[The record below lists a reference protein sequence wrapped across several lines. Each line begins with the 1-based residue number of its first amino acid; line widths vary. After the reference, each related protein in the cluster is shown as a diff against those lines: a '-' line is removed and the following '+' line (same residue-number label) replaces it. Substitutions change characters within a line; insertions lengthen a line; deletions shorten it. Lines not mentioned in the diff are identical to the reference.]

1 MHDDMIL
8 SRQEQRNA
16 ARRAQILDAAARVFA
31 EKGYPR
37 ATTKEIAARAEVSEG
52 TIYNYF
58 ASKHD
63 LLVGIM
69 AQLAESEHLQERL
82 AQAPKDNMQVFL
94 ATMLSTRQQFVRDNE
109 PVFKATLSEILI
121 DAHLGDHY
129 YEELLTPALLAIEQH
144 LQARIASGHIRSI
157 APALAA
163 RIFLS
168 LTLGF
173 FILQTLGDPPAQV
186 NADDLI
192 HLTTSV
198 LLDGL
203 TAPRS

>member
-1 MHDDMIL
+1 MHDDTIL

-16 ARRAQILDAAARVFA
+16 ARRAQILDAAARIFA

-37 ATTKEIAARAEVSEG
+37 ATTKEIAAAAEVSEG

-82 AQAPKDNMQVFL
+82 AQTSSDDVQGFL
-94 ATMLSTRQQFVRDNE
+94 ATMLSTRQQFARDNE

-121 DAHLGDHY
+121 DAHLGGHY
-129 YEELLTPALLAIEQH
+129 YEELLTPALCLIEQH
-144 LQARIASGHIRSI
+144 LRARIASGQIRPLD
-157 APALAA
+157 PALAA
-163 RIFLS
+163 RMFLG

-173 FILQTLGDPPAQV
+173 FILQTLGDPPALL
-186 NADDLI
+186 NADDLT
-192 HLTTSV
+192 HLTTSI
-198 LLDGL
+198 LFDGL
-203 TAPRS
+203 VAANT